1 METYLLGVDKDQTPW
16 YTKYVQDK
24 HIMNVDETVALINVN
39 ISSRKFTIYSD
50 TGNELVVDCETT
62 NQFLDVFKVVR
73 SVADIIDIKYDY

>member
-39 ISSRKFTIYSD
+39 ISSRKFTLYSD
-50 TGNELVVDCETT
+50 TGNELVVDCETP
-62 NQFLDVFKVVR
+62 NQFLDVFKIVR
-73 SVADIIDIKYDY
+73 SVSDIIDIKYDY

>member
-1 METYLLGVDKDQTPW
+1 MYSLGVDKDKTSW

-62 NQFLDVFKVVR
+62 NQFLE
-73 SVADIIDIKYDY
+73 AIDSNLKKKLN